1 MKFCVST
8 LKSSYSPDTSF
19 PYPLLP
25 CPCKGLGT
33 KLVYTGVRY
42 EQCSSSLALCINM
55 YRVWSYSYYHRLQLC
70 SSKNIIAAVL
80 SMVCQFFQIV
90 SSYCSFE
97 CILYGWSWSK
107 VVGQPYCHINLS
119 AATDLCS
126 RATAGT
132 LEMLIWPYYL
142 IFTADF
148 LKFLCWTTCK
158 QTLLIMCQT
167 FASCCCCCWPWPWH
181 HHTVRGA
188 TGCLVVLAAL
198 LLVYWNDS
206 SPVA

>member
-90 SSYCSFE
+90 PSYCSFE
-97 CILYGWSWSK
+97 CIVLIRGGKAAILSH
-107 VVGQPYCHINLS
+107 QPQCSYRFVFESYSRDTWNPNLNILS
-119 AATDLCS
+119 NFHGRFS
-126 RATAGT
+126 
-132 LEMLIWPYYL
+132 
-142 IFTADF
+142 
-148 LKFLCWTTCK
+148 
-158 QTLLIMCQT
+158 
-167 FASCCCCCWPWPWH
+167 
-181 HHTVRGA
+181 
-188 TGCLVVLAAL
+188 
-198 LLVYWNDS
+198 
-206 SPVA
+206 